1 MRRSRVTDAAQWC
14 YGRAVPPVP
23 KIQVFH
29 ESGQRL
35 ELRDLGSHI
44 ELMIG
49 RVPILTS
56 ASLGTELEF
65 GRLAREIGKVA
76 PRGSAGGGARTSER
90 GAQVG
95 AERTKA
101 RGPRG
106 EAPPRAA
113 RPDGARVLVGGLGFG
128 RTLAG
133 VLESVGPSSE
143 VIVVEKL
150 TTVIELVRGQL
161 AHLSP
166 GVLADPRVRLVQEDV
181 TQVIARERD
190 LDMILLDVDNG
201 PDWASF
207 RSNARLYGALGLQKG
222 REALRPGG
230 AYVVWSGYAADGF
243 LKDLR
248 RAGFDASVVPLRERG
263 KVRARAYVGRT
274 R

>member
-1 MRRSRVTDAAQWC
+1 MVAP
-14 YGRAVPPVP
+14 VPPVP

-65 GRLAREIGKVA
+65 GRLASEIGNA
-76 PRGSAGGGARTSER
+76 GRREPRGDAARAPGR
-90 GAQVG
+90 GAP
-95 AERTKA
+95 RTKA
-101 RGPRG
+101 RGSG
-106 EAPPRAA
+106 GDAPPRAA

-207 RSNARLYGALGLQKG
+207 RSNARLYGALGLQKAHG
-222 REALRPGG
+222 ALRQGG
-230 AYVVWSGYAADGF
+230 AYVVWSGYPADGF

>member
-1 MRRSRVTDAAQWC
+1 M
-14 YGRAVPPVP
+14 PPVP

-29 ESGQRL
+29 EAGQRL
-35 ELRDLGSHI
+35 ELRDLGHHI

-49 RVPILTS
+49 KVPILTS
-56 ASLGTELEF
+56 ASLGTELAF
-65 GRLAREIGKVA
+65 GQLAGSIRSKA
-76 PRGSAGGGARTSER
+76 P
-90 GAQVG
+90 
-95 AERTKA
+95 
-101 RGPRG
+101 
-106 EAPPRAA
+106 
-113 RPDGARVLVGGLGFG
+113 RVLVGGLGFG

-133 VLESVGPSSE
+133 VLSSVGPSAE
-143 VIVVEKL
+143 VIQVEKL

-166 GVLADPRVRLVQEDV
+166 GALDDPRVRLVQDDV
-181 TQVIARERD
+181 AAVIARERG

-207 RSNARLYGALGLQKG
+207 RSNARLYGAVGLQKA

-243 LKDLR
+243 LKHLR
-248 RAGFDASVVPLRERG
+248 RAGFVASVIPLRERG